1 MNLEA
6 FVKLEAKAG
15 LKQLREIRK
24 DTIAASAARM
34 KEQKK
39 VIKAI
44 KAQLQQPKTV
54 PEIAEA
60 TGIPSSTVLWYVSAL
75 KKYGEV
81 KETEKDGRYFR
92 YCSSETL

>member
-24 DTIAASAARM
+24 DAIAASAVKL
-34 KEQKK
+34 KEQKQ

-44 KAQLQQPKTV
+44 KAQLQQPRTV

-60 TGIPSSTVLWYVSAL
+60 TGIPSQKVLWYVSAL

-81 KETEKDGRYFR
+81 KETEKDGCYFR
-92 YCSSETL
+92 YCSNEAL

>member
-1 MNLEA
+1 MNLET

-15 LKQLREIRK
+15 LKQLRQIRK
-24 DTIAASAARM
+24 DTIAASAAKM

-81 KETEKDGRYFR
+81 KETEKDGGYFR

>member
-24 DTIAASAARM
+24 EAIAASTARL
-34 KEQKK
+34 KEQKQI
-39 VIKAI
+39 IKAI
-44 KAQLQQPKTV
+44 RAQLQQPKTV

-60 TGIPSSTVLWYVSAL
+60 TGIPSHTVLWYVSAL

-81 KETEKDGRYFR
+81 KEAEKDGGYFR
-92 YCSSETL
+92 YCSSEAL